1 MGRPKLKEEDKK
13 GKLGISLSKELIKE
27 LDLITNNKSQFIV
40 MDCKN
45 TAQITIYCGGL
56 QSLYITLFY

>member
-40 MDCKN
+40 
-45 TAQITIYCGGL
+45 
-56 QSLYITLFY
+56 SLIEKFIKDDKRRT